1 MFKILDGREM
11 FYQWDTNRKLLI
23 EDRTILQVH
32 FCNRTSNC
40 SIVRCAYDVGGLWVV
55 DVPDIVLQ
63 ESYRLNVYGYNTEY
77 TKYSD
82 NFNIVARSKP
92 ADYITNE
99 TEKQTW
105 EQLEERI
112 AAIEENGVSEEVVV
126 NAVNEY
132 LKENPVSAG
141 ATAAEAAQIA
151 ANKEDIAA
159 IKAVAETHATEAYV
173 DAAIANAQIGGGSGG
188 DIDLTDYATKKYVD
202 DAVAAVDNA
211 KYVVKATQNV
221 GTGVITFDKTFA
233 EINDAYSNGEEVVV
247 NYSGRT
253 YELSK
258 KLGSNYTFL
267 WMNNEGWDEITINSS
282 NTITNDYG
290 FFITNAAVE
299 NKLDGYAKETYVDN
313 ALTSYAKTTDIPDVS
328 GYQTAEQVNAAI
340 VAYVGAIENGTY

>member
-82 NFNIVARSKP
+82 SFNIVARSKP
-92 ADYITNE
+92 ADYITNDI
-99 TEKQTW
+99 EKQTW

-173 DAAIANAQIGGGSGG
+173 DAAIANAQIGGGSG

-202 DAVAAVDNA
+202 DAVAAIPSTDL
-211 KYVVKATQNV
+211 T
-221 GTGVITFDKTFA
+221 
-233 EINDAYSNGEEVVV
+233 
-247 NYSGRT
+247 
-253 YELSK
+253 
-258 KLGSNYTFL
+258 
-267 WMNNEGWDEITINSS
+267 
-282 NTITNDYG
+282 
-290 FFITNAAVE
+290 
-299 NKLDGYAKETYVDN
+299 GYATEKWVEEKGY
-313 ALTSYAKTTDIPDVS
+313 LTAHQSLEGYAKTTDIPDVS
-328 GYQTAEQVNAAI
+328 KFQTAEQVNAAI